1 MKKRAL
7 WKTKTGRGAGAADKG
22 KTRAEIR
29 GWMTDYLVKHLGLG
43 EEGIDVERPL
53 DEYGIDSAQAVR
65 MIGDLEDYL
74 GRELSPSLPYR
85 FPTIEALSTHL
96 AEPANA

>member
-1 MKKRAL
+1 MKKMGL
-7 WKTKTGRGAGAADKG
+7 WKTKARSATGDDIEI
-22 KTRAEIR
+22 KTTAEIR
-29 GWMTDYLVKHLGLG
+29 GWMMDYLTKNLGLG
-43 EEGIDVERPL
+43 EDGIDVKRPL

-85 FPTIEALSTHL
+85 YPTIEALSTHL
-96 AEPANA
+96 AAAATA

>member
-1 MKKRAL
+1 MKKMAL
-7 WKTKTGRGAGAADKG
+7 WKTKAARGADAKAKG
-22 KTRAEIR
+22 KTHAEIR

-43 EEGIDVERPL
+43 EDGIDINRPL

-85 FPTIEALSTHL
+85 FPTIEALSAHL
-96 AEPANA
+96 AQPATA

>member
-1 MKKRAL
+1 MKKMAL
-7 WKTKTGRGAGAADKG
+7 WKSKARSGTDAAAGG

-29 GWMTDYLVKHLGLG
+29 GWMTEYLVAHLGLG
-43 EEGIDVERPL
+43 ADGIDVERPL
-53 DEYGIDSAQAVR
+53 DDYGIDSAQAVR

-85 FPTIEALSTHL
+85 FPTIEALATHL
-96 AEPANA
+96 AEPASA

>member
-1 MKKRAL
+1 MKKMAL
-7 WKTKTGRGAGAADKG
+7 WKTKVNGEAAGASR
-22 KTRAEIR
+22 TRAEIR
-29 GWMTDYLVKHLGLG
+29 GWMMEYLATHLGLG
-43 EEGIDVERPL
+43 EESIDIERPL

-96 AEPANA
+96 AETASG

>member
-1 MKKRAL
+1 MKKMAW
-7 WKTKTGRGAGAADKG
+7 WKTKNGGGTDAAGQRR
-22 KTRAEIR
+22 THAEIR
-29 GWMTDYLVKHLGLG
+29 SWMTEYVVTHLGLG
-43 EEGIDVERPL
+43 ADGVDVERPL

-85 FPTIEALSTHL
+85 FPTIEALSAHL
-96 AEPANA
+96 AQAASA